1 MRPATWPRSSP
12 EAERL
17 LVVDPLRDTRL
28 GELRSLLGPGDVLVL
43 NDAAT
48 LPAALRG
55 VTARG
60 ERLEARLTGLDGSR
74 ALAVVFG
81 AGSWRTP
88 TEWRSPA
95 PVLAPGD
102 RLDFA
107 ALSARVEQ
115 VESERLVRLR
125 FAEEGAALYRGL
137 YSSGRP
143 VQYSYLVGDLA
154 LWHVQSRFAARP
166 WAVEMPSAGRPLS
179 FGILSGLARRGVR
192 LATLTHAAGLSS
204 TGSEALDG
212 SLPLPERYEIP
223 ARTLA
228 LVRGAGRVI
237 AVGTSVVRALEASF
251 AEHGA
256 LRAGPG
262 IARLRLDRS
271 HVPRVVTGLLTGVH
285 EPGTSHFE
293 LLEAF
298 APRALLEQAFA
309 HSERAGYLAHELGD
323 SWLLLPPSRSD
334 ARAA

>member
-12 EAERL
+12 ESERL
-17 LVVDPLRDTRL
+17 LVVEPLRDTHL
-28 GELRSLLGPGDVLVL
+28 GELPSLLGPGDVLVL

-48 LPAALRG
+48 LPAALSG
-55 VTARG
+55 VTAGG
-60 ERLEARLTGLDGSR
+60 ERLEARLTGLDGSC

-88 TEWRSPA
+88 TERRSLAPA
-95 PVLAPGD
+95 LAPGD
-102 RLDFA
+102 RIDFGG
-107 ALSARVEQ
+107 LSARVEQ
-115 VESERLVRLR
+115 VASERLVALR
-125 FAEEGAALYRGL
+125 FLAEGAALYRGL
-137 YSSGRP
+137 YACGRP
-143 VQYSYLVGDLA
+143 VQYSYLVGDLS
-154 LWHVQSRFAARP
+154 LWHVQCRFAARP

-192 LATLTHAAGLSS
+192 IATLTHAAGLSS
-204 TGSEALDG
+204 TGSQALDAT
-212 SLPLPERYEIP
+212 LPLPERYEIP
-223 ARTLA
+223 PRTLA
-228 LVRGAGRVI
+228 LVCGAERVI

-262 IARLRLDRS
+262 IARLRLDES

-298 APRALLEQAFA
+298 APRTVLEQAFA
-309 HSERAGYLAHELGD
+309 HSERAGYLGHELGD
-323 SWLLLPPSRSD
+323 SWLLLPRD
-334 ARAA
+334 RAHARAA